1 MGSVY
6 TSVSTL
12 SHVIRSVHAASELE
26 NVLERKKELERERER
41 ERERAVG
48 RDRRLLVLSLIYIL
62 YIEAGVSMAAS
73 DFPEMARQAFQ
84 CSPS

>member
-41 ERERAVG
+41 ERESG
-48 RDRRLLVLSLIYIL
+48 RKR
-62 YIEAGVSMAAS
+62 
-73 DFPEMARQAFQ
+73 
-84 CSPS
+84 

>member
-41 ERERAVG
+41 
-48 RDRRLLVLSLIYIL
+48 
-62 YIEAGVSMAAS
+62 
-73 DFPEMARQAFQ
+73 
-84 CSPS
+84 

>member
-1 MGSVY
+1 MFWTENMGSVY

-41 ERERAVG
+41 ERESG
-48 RDRRLLVLSLIYIL
+48 RKR
-62 YIEAGVSMAAS
+62 
-73 DFPEMARQAFQ
+73 
-84 CSPS
+84 

>member
-41 ERERAVG
+41 AVG

-73 DFPEMARQAFQ
+73 DIPEMARQAFQ